1 MMLASL
7 LMFAAVASGPRVEMD
22 VVYSR
27 AGGEELKIDLFH
39 PTDES
44 KAPRPA
50 VLIIHGGAWMM
61 GKRSDMDSMARYAA
75 SKGIVAAT
83 VQYRLAPKHK
93 WPAMLDDV
101 QTAVRFL
108 RANAAKY
115 NIDPDKIG
123 AAGASA
129 GGHLAVFLGSRETR
143 DPKPAE
149 YPTFSSRVGAVF
161 NVFGPVA
168 MADYPQSPTL
178 DFMFAAVLG
187 KPRKDAAKEIE
198 DASPIN
204 FIDKNSAPMFIFQ
217 GLSDLLVNPNQSR
230 KIEAKYKQL
239 GLPVEAVYLTGVGHE
254 VPMANKEV
262 AAAVER
268 GVAFLLKHL
277 NDPQRLR
284 RAG

>member
-1 MMLASL
+1 MILSSL
-7 LMFAAVASGPRVEMD
+7 LVLAAMTSGPRVEMD
-22 VVYSR
+22 VLYSR

-39 PTDES
+39 PTEES
-44 KAPRPA
+44 KTPRPA

-75 SKGIVAAT
+75 SKGLVAAT

-108 RANAAKY
+108 RANSAKY
-115 NIDPDKIG
+115 NIDPDRIG

-129 GGHLAVFLGSRETR
+129 GGHLALFLGSRDTR

-149 YPTFSSRVGAVF
+149 YPGYSSRVAAVF
-161 NVFGPVA
+161 DVFGPVA

-187 KPRKDAAKEIE
+187 KPRKDAAKEID

-204 FIDKNSAPMFIFQ
+204 FIDKNSAPVFIFQ
-217 GLSDLLVNPNQSR
+217 GLADLLVNPDQSR
-230 KIEAKYKQL
+230 KLEKKYKEL
-239 GLPVEAVYLTGVGHE
+239 GIPVQSVYLEGVGHE
-254 VPMANKEV
+254 VPMARKEV
-262 AAAVER
+262 ADAIEQ

-277 NDPQRLR
+277 NERPKARK
-284 RAG
+284 AG